1 MHSSLEMKYLNHT
14 QIDKQKWDL
23 TIGNS
28 PNGLV
33 YALSWYLDIVS
44 PNWNAL
50 VTDDYEIIIPLPSIT
65 KFGYGIL
72 YQPIF
77 AHQLGVFS
85 KKQIAEEEVDLFISE
100 AIKNYKFIDIKLNNQ
115 NPAPQKK
122 YFNKRQT
129 QTLDLNKSY
138 SEIAQNYNRSLKS
151 NLAKSR
157 RTEFVFTQC
166 ENPSLLIENMREMYN
181 RKNIEG
187 VKDNDFKNLSKIID
201 YSIAAGI
208 GRLYCANFDD
218 QVCSIMF
225 VLTWQNRAY
234 TFYGTSALGR
244 EKRSLVA
251 LMDYYIQENVG
262 KKLVLDF
269 CGSNIPGVAEWNIGF
284 GAQNNVYYG
293 VHLNNLPIWLK
304 WLY

>member
-1 MHSSLEMKYLNHT
+1 MKIKYLYHN
-14 QIDKQKWDL
+14 QIDKEKWNL
-23 TIGNS
+23 TIEQS
-28 PNGLV
+28 TNGLV

-50 VTDDYEIIIPLPSIT
+50 VADDYEMVMPLPSKI
-65 KFGYGIL
+65 KFGNGIL

-85 KKQIAEEEVDLFISE
+85 IKQITENEVELFISE

-122 YFNKRQT
+122 YYNKRQT
-129 QTLDLNKSY
+129 QTLDLGESY
-138 SEIAQNYNRSLKS
+138 SEIALNYNRSLKS
-151 NLAKSR
+151 NLVKSKKS
-157 RTEFVFTQC
+157 EFVFTQC
-166 ENPSLLIENMREMYN
+166 EDSNVLVQTMHEMYN
-181 RKNIEG
+181 RKNVEG
-187 VKDNDFKNLSKIID
+187 IKDKDFKNLSKIID

-208 GRLYCANFDD
+208 GKMYCASIED
-218 QVCSIMF
+218 QVGSVMF
-225 VLTWQNRAY
+225 VLTWQNQAY

-251 LMDYYIQENVG
+251 LMDYYIQENAG

-269 CGSNIPGVAEWNIGF
+269 CGSNIPGVAEWNLGF
-284 GAQNNVYYG
+284 GAQNHIYYG
-293 VHLNNLPIWLK
+293 VHLNNLPLWLK
-304 WLY
+304 WIKSLH